1 MANFRIICRR
11 LHRDI
16 SYLFSGMLLVY
27 AVSGIAL
34 NHKDTYNS
42 QYDIQVRQFSVGQPL
57 PARESINRTFITEQL
72 LEPLGEA
79 GNYTKHYFP
88 EEHVLKIFLKGGSNL
103 LVDTES
109 GQATYESVRRRPLM
123 GSLSR
128 LHYNPGRAWTI
139 FSDLFAVALIL
150 IILSGIFMLKG
161 KHGLW
166 GWGGIELLVGIAI
179 PLLFIL
185 L

>member
-1 MANFRIICRR
+1 MASFRIVCRR

-16 SYLFSGMLLVY
+16 SFLFSGMLLVY

-34 NHKDTYNS
+34 NHKDSYNS
-42 QYDIQVRQFSVGQPL
+42 QYDIQVRHYRIAQPL
-57 PARESINRTFITEQL
+57 PARESIDRAFITDL

-79 GNYTKHYFP
+79 DNYTKHYFP
-88 EEHVLKIFLKGGSNL
+88 EEHLLKVFLKGGSNL
-103 LVDTES
+103 LVDTGS

-123 GSLSR
+123 GALSR

-139 FSDLFAVALIL
+139 FSDLFAGAVVL
-150 IILSGIFMLKG
+150 IILSGMFMLKG